1 MPIRPPFPPQSVV
14 FDLDGLLVD
23 SEGRWGEA
31 EEQVVHS
38 FGRPWDPVVR
48 TELLGKGPEDAA
60 LSLAAYLGDDVD
72 PDEVARRMLA
82 AALEAF
88 DRGMP
93 VLPGAREL
101 VAALRGRVPIGVA
114 TNSLRVLADRAL
126 VATGLDGMV
135 DVVVCVDD
143 VALPKPAPDPYATA
157 CAKLGADPTRSV
169 AFEDS
174 PVGLRAARAAGLWVV
189 GCPSFTDQP
198 VVDADAVVA
207 SLTQVDVDHLL
218 GDGR

>member
-1 MPIRPPFPPQSVV
+1 MLIRPPFPVQSVV

-23 SEGRWGEA
+23 SEERWGEA
-31 EEQVVHS
+31 EQQVVES
-38 FGRPWDPVVR
+38 FGRPWDPAVR

-60 LSLAAYLGDDVD
+60 LTLAAHLGDGVD
-72 PDEVARRMLA
+72 PAEVARRMLA

-88 DRGMP
+88 DRGIP

-101 VAALRGRVPIGVA
+101 VEGLRGRVPIGVA
-114 TNSLRVLADRAL
+114 TNSRRVLAERAL
-126 VATGLDGMV
+126 TATGLGSLV

-157 CAKLGADPTRSV
+157 CEKLGADPTRSV

-174 PVGLRAARAAGLWVV
+174 PVGMRAARAAGLWVV
-189 GCPSFTDQP
+189 GCPSFPDQP
-198 VVDADAVVA
+198 VVDADVVIA
-207 SLTQVDVDHLL
+207 SLTEVDA
-218 GDGR
+218 GDMGGARR